1 MFDNKKKQFEKKS
14 ELDLEKKFKIAAKRN
29 KLLAKWA
36 ANQMNLE
43 LNLIDSY
50 INEVID
56 SDFEKP
62 GYDDV
67 IKKIHNDFEKKH
79 INVDITTIENKLL
92 EFEKSLLDDTD

>member
-67 IKKIHNDFEKKH
+67 IKKIHNDFEKKD